1 MELNTENIIS
11 ICQKLNME
19 DTYSCSPVYYLMTC
33 RKKGYIYKYKDNFIA
48 VSLHPNT
55 DDCVLI
61 FHLFDENNTTY
72 KYNCTEELAKSILLN
87 NPEIKRVRISRLTEK
102 MANSNTKL
110 LIEENILDWKYPVHI
125 LNIDELIQLK
135 GKGYSQIR
143 QRLNQLS
150 IELCKSESIKINEDN
165 DIIIGMVKHWIEKFP
180 YSECSIDD
188 LLEPTKKLLSL
199 MKDDRLCLHGQI
211 IYYNG
216 IPSAYCIWEERG
228 TVANAFAMSADREIA
243 GLAEYNIVEACRL
256 LREKG
261 IQKLNIGGSETEGLN
276 RYKKKFNP
284 VESINLYTWEVKL

>member
-1 MELNTENIIS
+1 
-11 ICQKLNME
+11 
-19 DTYSCSPVYYLMTC
+19 
-33 RKKGYIYKYKDNFIA
+33 
-48 VSLHPNT
+48 
-55 DDCVLI
+55 
-61 FHLFDENNTTY
+61 
-72 KYNCTEELAKSILLN
+72 
-87 NPEIKRVRISRLTEK
+87 
-102 MANSNTKL
+102 
-110 LIEENILDWKYPVHI
+110 
-125 LNIDELIQLK
+125 
-135 GKGYSQIR
+135 
-143 QRLNQLS
+143 
-150 IELCKSESIKINEDN
+150 
-165 DIIIGMVKHWIEKFP
+165 
-180 YSECSIDD
+180 
-188 LLEPTKKLLSL
+188 